1 MKGARKA
8 EEVNLFSQSIALPQV
23 HSLFICNAFSLFLA
37 CRDYTAVGTN
47 LTVSEPQ
54 TSFPGNTEL
63 KPLRPGINSTVV
75 RVTCDAK
82 S

>member
-47 LTVSEPQ
+47 LTVFLSPKLLSLG
-54 TSFPGNTEL
+54 TRSLNLSGL
-63 KPLRPGINSTVV
+63 V
-75 RVTCDAK
+75 
-82 S
+82 